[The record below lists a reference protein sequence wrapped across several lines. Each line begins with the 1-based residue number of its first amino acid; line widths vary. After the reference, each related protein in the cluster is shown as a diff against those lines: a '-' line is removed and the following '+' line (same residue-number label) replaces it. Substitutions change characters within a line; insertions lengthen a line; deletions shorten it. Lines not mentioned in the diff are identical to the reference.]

1 MRLHRL
7 LMLRVAS
14 LVLMALVPGLP
25 SAPARAQVP
34 EGPRLTL
41 EPRHPEGGVLTRLTI
56 DRLAGHGDSVLAV
69 DGTMAGEPL
78 HFIAAANGAMQALGA
93 IPVEVSDSVV
103 ALVHVARQ
111 SGACDT
117 LRVMLKYPHNPQ
129 PTTPTQARG
138 RPRGGSRLHVDKRFT
153 QRMDSATEARIEQEN
168 ELARTIGHHAQ
179 NTPQLWTLPF
189 LRPRQSRVTSRFGR
203 SRVFNGRV
211 SSSHLGVDYRGAL
224 GDPIYAA
231 NRGVVAL
238 VSSFF
243 LAGNVVYIDHGD
255 GIVTGYFHMSQPEV
269 AVGDTVDRGQEI
281 GKVGA
286 TGRVTGPHLHWSAR
300 FGALTID
307 PADLLSLGAPFVTGA
322 AGARAGK

>member
-7 LMLRVAS
+7 LVLRIAS
-14 LVLMALVPGLP
+14 LVLPCAV
-25 SAPARAQVP
+25 AHAQGP
-34 EGPRLTL
+34 QNPRLSI
-41 EPRHPEGGVLTRLTI
+41 EPRHPEGGTLTRLTI
-56 DRLAGHGDSVLAV
+56 DRLAGHGDSVTAV

-78 HFIAAANGAMQALGA
+78 HFVAAANGTMEALGA
-93 IPVEVSDSVV
+93 IPVEVSDSAV
-103 ALVHVARQ
+103 ALVHLSHR

-117 LRVMLKYPHNPQ
+117 LRLMLKYPHNPAP
-129 PTTPTQARG
+129 PTPVPSRS
-138 RPRGGSRLHVDKRFT
+138 RPRGASRLRVDKRFT

-168 ELARTIGHHAQ
+168 ELARSIGHHAQ
-179 NTPQLWTLPF
+179 DIPQLWTLPF
-189 LRPRQSRVTSRFGR
+189 LRPRQARVTSRFGR
-203 SRVFNGRV
+203 SRVFNGRL

-269 AVGDTVDRGQEI
+269 AAGDTVERGQEI

-307 PADLLSLGAPFVTGA
+307 PADLLSLGAPFVESVGRE
-322 AGARAGK
+322 ARGVGRRR